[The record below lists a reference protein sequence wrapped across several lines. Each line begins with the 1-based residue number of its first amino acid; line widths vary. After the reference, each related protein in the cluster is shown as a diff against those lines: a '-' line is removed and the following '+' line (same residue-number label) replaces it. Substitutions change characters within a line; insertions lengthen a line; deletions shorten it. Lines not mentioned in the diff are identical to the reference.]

1 MTLFYNATRTRKD
14 LSDMGAFTKRW
25 VIDQRRRRR
34 EKINKLR
41 KRYAAARSESERNA
55 LIAKVR
61 QVSPQI
67 STEEFLKPL
76 REASTAK

>member
-1 MTLFYNATRTRKD
+1 
-14 LSDMGAFTKRW
+14 MGAFTKRW

-41 KRYAAARSESERNA
+41 KRYSAARSESERNA

-67 STEEFLKPL
+67 STEEFLKPP
-76 REASTAK
+76 RQATTAK